1 MTIREKAAAM
11 KLDST
16 RMASKPA
23 VVRNQALANI
33 ARALLA
39 GQEDIFQANA
49 QDMAEAAENNVP
61 EAVVKRLKFNAE
73 KLTGTVKGIEELID
87 LPDRVYET
95 QFVRELDEGLTLV
108 RESCPIGVIGVIF
121 EARPD
126 ALVQIASLC
135 IKSGNCAILK
145 GGSETRHTNKVLFS
159 LIYKAAME
167 SGLPENCLFQA
178 EQRDEISELLAC
190 HDSVD
195 LLIPRGSNAFVQYIM
210 NNTKIPEIGRAHV

>member
-16 RMASKPA
+16 LMASKSA
-23 VVRNQALANI
+23 AIRNEALAGI

-39 GQEDIFQANA
+39 NQEDIFRANA

-61 EAVVKRLKFNAE
+61 ESVVKRLKFDE
-73 KLTGTVKGIEELID
+73 HKLTSVVKGIEELIS

-95 QFVRELDEGLTLV
+95 QLVRALDEGLTLV

-126 ALVQIASLC
+126 ALVQIAGLC

-145 GGSETRHTNKVLFS
+145 GGSETRNTNKILFS
-159 LIYKAAME
+159 LIYEAALE
-167 SGLPENCLFQA
+167 TGLPENCQ
-178 EQRDEISELLAC
+178 
-190 HDSVD
+190 
-195 LLIPRGSNAFVQYIM
+195 
-210 NNTKIPEIGRAHV
+210 IGRAHV

>member
-23 VVRNQALANI
+23 VVIHSVRQ
-33 ARALLA
+33 
-39 GQEDIFQANA
+39 
-49 QDMAEAAENNVP
+49 
-61 EAVVKRLKFNAE
+61 
-73 KLTGTVKGIEELID
+73 ID
-87 LPDRVYET
+87 
-95 QFVRELDEGLTLV
+95 QFLDPFDCSSQFFG
-108 RESCPIGVIGVIF
+108 IF

-159 LIYKAAME
+159 LIYK
-167 SGLPENCLFQA
+167 F
-178 EQRDEISELLAC
+178 R
-190 HDSVD
+190 
-195 LLIPRGSNAFVQYIM
+195 Y
-210 NNTKIPEIGRAHV
+210 